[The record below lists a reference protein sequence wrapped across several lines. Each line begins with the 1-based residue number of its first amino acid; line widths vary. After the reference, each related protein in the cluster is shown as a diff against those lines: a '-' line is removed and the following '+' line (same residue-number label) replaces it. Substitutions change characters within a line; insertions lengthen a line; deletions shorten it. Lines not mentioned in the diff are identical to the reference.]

1 MQRYSL
7 QYTAVHSKQTEFE
20 VKDYRLL
27 CKEWHCNLLQCGTK
41 IPMHERSDRQ
51 IIAWQI
57 CSVAVKVKCPTTV
70 FPPKVSKSCEEGEKV
85 NVVQSLNKM
94 LWMFCFDQAAR

>member
-1 MQRYSL
+1 MKYATCKLSL
-7 QYTAVHSKQTEFE
+7 KLRIAGYP
-20 VKDYRLL
+20 L
-27 CKEWHCNLLQCGTK
+27 CKEWHCNLQQCGTK
-41 IPMHERSDRQ
+41 IPVHERSDRQ

-57 CSVAVKVKCPTTV
+57 CSVVIKVKCPTTV

-94 LWMFCFDQAAR
+94 MWMFCFDQAAR